1 MSCVLHCALCVQD
14 WCISR
19 GFTQLSPYAGTGGR
33 GEAAVR
39 AGAGTGQE
47 AELEEGSG
55 DTSYQYDYEEY

>member
-1 MSCVLHCALCVQD
+1 MLLCVQD

-39 AGAGTGQE
+39 AGAEQ
-47 AELEEGSG
+47 EEGSG

>member
-1 MSCVLHCALCVQD
+1 MLLCVQD

-33 GEAAVR
+33 GGAAVR
-39 AGAGTGQE
+39 AGAGQE

-55 DTSYQYDYEEY
+55 DTSYQYD

>member
-39 AGAGTGQE
+39 AGAGQEEGQ
-47 AELEEGSG
+47 EEGSG

>member
-1 MSCVLHCALCVQD
+1 MLLCVQD

-39 AGAGTGQE
+39 AGAG
-47 AELEEGSG
+47 AELEAGQEEGSV
-55 DTSYQYDYEEY
+55 DTGYQSGYEEY